1 MAYGHTTLSTADL
14 ISYAWAGLVSSWL
27 GDSLWILDAVSLGGS
42 GQHHCF
48 AARRFLAQTLA
59 GASLCGVFPC
69 SPCACLGFFMILQLL
84 LKNMH
89 VRLIDD
95 STVAMDVMQTK
106 MDGCMVKMRRS
117 LKCFAQSVRL
127 EMCYLYITL
136 NMLCETQAASYEQ
149 HCDYHSNYD

>member
-1 MAYGHTTLSTADL
+1 MNTRCCKLGWQWSAPLLRSKKVPSSNPCWGLSVW
-14 ISYAWAGLVSSWL
+14 SVSM
-27 GDSLWILDAVSLGGS
+27 
-42 GQHHCF
+42 F
-48 AARRFLAQTLA
+48 
-59 GASLCGVFPC
+59 SLCLCV
-69 SPCACLGFFMILQLL
+69 GFFMILQLL